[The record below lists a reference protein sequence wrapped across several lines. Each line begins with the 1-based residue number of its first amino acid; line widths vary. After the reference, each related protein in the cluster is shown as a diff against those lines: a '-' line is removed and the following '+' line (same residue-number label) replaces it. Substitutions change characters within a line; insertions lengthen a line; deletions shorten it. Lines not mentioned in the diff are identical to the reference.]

1 MLDAP
6 PLLLPKT
13 DTLLETICQSV
24 SATLDTPIMELD
36 IETPVVVRRMPPTEP
51 RVLSSEGPREEVEPE
66 LPAGPDIHDM
76 KREKIV
82 IRPRCKEYAQKQK
95 ARSIRTLAC
104 FTPAVATPN
113 AEDASLE
120 LEEVTK
126 GVVVR
131 PVKKVCPLKPRPAP
145 PTQPRAM
152 SISTSGKAPPKEPRS
167 LTLST
172 TPNATA
178 PMVPRALAKPRA
190 TVASGRIEKPSR
202 SPPRVVQVVD
212 LPMKGL
218 SVASEAQCD
227 YYSEVQYEL
236 YSCGCSTPS
245 ECQQCTLRRL
255 ADKFCAIVS
264 ARRERMIRQNE
275 NSTSAM
281 YF

>member
-6 PLLLPKT
+6 PLLLQNT
-13 DTLLETICQSV
+13 DTFLGMICQSV
-24 SATLDTPIMELD
+24 SATLDAPIMELD
-36 IETPVVVRRMPPTEP
+36 IETPMVRRKPPTEP
-51 RVLSSEGPREEVEPE
+51 RVLSSDGPRKEVEPE
-66 LPAGPDIHDM
+66 LPVGPDIHDM

-82 IRPRCKEYAQKQK
+82 IRPRCKVYAQKQK

-104 FTPAVATPN
+104 FMPAVTTPN
-113 AEDASLE
+113 AEDATPE
-120 LEEVTK
+120 PEEVTK

-131 PVKKVCPLKPRPAP
+131 PVKKVSPLKPRPAP

-152 SISTSGKAPPKEPRS
+152 SMSANAKAPPKEPRS
-167 LTLST
+167 LTSST

-178 PMVPRALAKPRA
+178 QMMPRALTKSRA

-202 SPPRVVQVVD
+202 SPPRMVQVAD
-212 LPMKGL
+212 LPMNVL
-218 SVASEAQCD
+218 SVASEVQYD
-227 YYSEVQYEL
+227 FYSEVQYEL

-264 ARRERMIRQNE
+264 ARKDRMIRQNE

-281 YF
+281 YS